1 MKGGFTNRDKRPHC
15 YRGPTLTRSEPPS
28 SSGLGRRPFTPVT
41 RVRIPLGV
49 RRRYG
54 SSRTTWSCGAVW
66 SARRPVKPE
75 VAGSNPVRTANLTG
89 SSEQVRR
96 GRVAQLEE
104 HSPEKRGVPGS
115 TPGPTTYRGPPHGRA
130 SPRSCFFSAVQH
142 VITTEGRGT
151 PCEASELPKIQPN
164 VISHC
169 LDPLLHVGPTRRGSL
184 GPVGDDPQ
192 QEDDLMSPAA

>member
-1 MKGGFTNRDKRPHC
+1 MTRPEGSLVSWPRSQRGLAPIVQRPRTPAFHAGNTGSNPVGGTKDGTTPDV
-15 YRGPTLTRSEPPS
+15 PP
-28 SSGLGRRPFTPVT
+28 
-41 RVRIPLGV
+41 
-49 RRRYG
+49 
-54 SSRTTWSCGAVW
+54 WSCGAVW

-142 VITTEGRGT
+142 AITAQRRGT
-151 PCEASELPKIQPN
+151 PCEASGLPKIQPK

-169 LDPLLHVGPTRRGSL
+169 LDPLAPCRSDPTKVTRASG
-184 GPVGDDPQ
+184 
-192 QEDDLMSPAA
+192 